1 MDENRIV
8 AAATAVGIAVL
19 IWLAGKI
26 LRGRVGERWRDLV
39 GQLVPVLVF
48 SALLVG
54 ALVVA
59 DPDQASELFSSVIKS
74 VPRVAIAIIVIVVAQ
89 ALGRIAGLFAETGL
103 RRISPVLAS
112 RARLVVSGVI
122 LGVGVVIALQQVG
135 ISADIILILVGAL
148 AFGSALTIALGIGL
162 GSVPIAGHIAAG
174 RHVQNR
180 YTPGDRIRVGDV
192 DGRITE
198 IGLSTT
204 RIEVS
209 EGRSVDV
216 PNGEFIAGVVDV
228 RAGESDY

>member
-1 MDENRIV
+1 MNGDRIV
-8 AAATAVGIAVL
+8 AAGVAVGIAIL
-19 IWLAGKI
+19 IWLVGKL

-48 SALLVG
+48 SALLIG

-74 VPRVAIAIIVIVVAQ
+74 VPRVAIALIIIVIAQ

-112 RARLVVSGVI
+112 RARLVVSGMI
-122 LGVGVVIALQQVG
+122 LGIGVVIALQQVG
-135 ISADIILILVGAL
+135 ISADIILILVAAL
-148 AFGSALTIALGIGL
+148 AFGTALTIALGVGL
-162 GSVPIAGHIAAG
+162 GSVPVARHIAAG
-174 RHVQNR
+174 RHVHNR
-180 YTPGDRIRVGDV
+180 YAPGDRVRVGDV
-192 DGRITE
+192 EGRIVE

-204 RIEVS
+204 RVEVS

-216 PNGEFIAGVVDV
+216 PNGEFITGVVDV
-228 RAGESDY
+228 RLADAD